1 MKQPIQPQKT
11 YDKYHFIELDMAIAR
26 LEYRVERQSA
36 WILLLIICVIVLGMA
51 VVFLTL
57 L

>member
-1 MKQPIQPQKT
+1 MNKNLNKSPST
-11 YDKYHFIELDMAIAR
+11 DKYHLVELDMAIAR

-36 WILLLIICVIVLGMA
+36 WILLLTICVIVLGVA

>member
-1 MKQPIQPQKT
+1 MNNYNQQPST
-11 YDKYHFIELDMAIAR
+11 DKYHLVELDMAIAR

-36 WILLLIICVIVLGMA
+36 WILLLIIAVVVLGMA
-51 VVFLTL
+51 VLCLTL